1 MSLSN
6 PRPENPVKKWIE
18 FKGDTG
24 VFQYW
29 DKATESNIVLPTE
42 RIGFIVL
49 DELNTITGF
58 HKATKSGIYSNEVHN
73 ITQEQITVNVFKS
86 QIHIAGYYKEIKDNI
101 KAIGGKFCKSIY
113 AALIT
118 GAETIELVNFKFS
131 GASFSG
137 WLDKKVNVFTE
148 GVKITGMKDERNGN
162 IDYKVPI
169 FSGFPM
175 TDILKEKAVAMD
187 VEVQEYLKQYKSKM
201 VEKDEAII
209 NDEYTD
215 NTPTADA
222 VKELFKTEEVAQVT
236 DPGLDLPF

>member
-86 QIHIAGYYKEIKDNI
+86 QIHIAG
-101 KAIGGKFCKSIY
+101 
-113 AALIT
+113 L
-118 GAETIELVNFKFS
+118 
-131 GASFSG
+131 
-137 WLDKKVNVFTE
+137 
-148 GVKITGMKDERNGN
+148 
-162 IDYKVPI
+162 
-169 FSGFPM
+169 
-175 TDILKEKAVAMD
+175 
-187 VEVQEYLKQYKSKM
+187 
-201 VEKDEAII
+201 
-209 NDEYTD
+209 
-215 NTPTADA
+215 
-222 VKELFKTEEVAQVT
+222 
-236 DPGLDLPF
+236 